1 MFSYFW
7 CLVWHSNFKMEI
19 AFVRWIQKH
28 VQGSTSAI
36 GQVASIGLN
45 LLQKAKINPGKNI
58 KSTDNTGEQPLRR
71 RNWHCVSFLFFT
83 ASSLRKSPVHG
94 AAKTSRETCCF
105 TCLKNHRA
113 KFKKLFQ
120 MKSQWKI
127 SGRRQPSRGRSKFW
141 FKLCQ
146 IFIWYL
152 N

>member
-71 RNWHCVSFLFFT
+71 RNWHSVSFLFFT
-83 ASSLRKSPVHG
+83 ASSLRKSPIHG
-94 AAKTSRETCCF
+94 TAKTGRETCYF
-105 TCLKNHRA
+105 TWKVSG
-113 KFKKLFQ
+113 
-120 MKSQWKI
+120 KSQEEDSQVEEGPNSDFI
-127 SGRRQPSRGRSKFW
+127 
-141 FKLCQ
+141 LCQ